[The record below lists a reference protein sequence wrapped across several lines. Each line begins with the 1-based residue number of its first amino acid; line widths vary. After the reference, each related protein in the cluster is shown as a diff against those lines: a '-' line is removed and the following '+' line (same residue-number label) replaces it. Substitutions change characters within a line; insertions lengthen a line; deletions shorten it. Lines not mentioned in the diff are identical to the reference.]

1 MVNHMEYKRYFKYCL
16 PDFLLVLLMTTGFTI
31 NVYQGFYLPETLSS
45 DVLRLVIIAGV
56 VTAALLAASYSLK
69 TVKIAVP
76 AAVILAVI
84 AVFFA
89 YAKEISLTE
98 GDDPQLNAGLWYL
111 LTILCTLAVFLLARA
126 PQGSLALLAG
136 GVFLISVLAVLGYE
150 CRAWGYILFL
160 FAGSVNFIYKRYRRN
175 VFRTSTAKDA
185 FPPLLAAAALV
196 TAVSLLI
203 GTFLCFTVVKALD
216 PPVKDLKLITKIVS
230 VEVLDRLGISQ
241 KESLMDL
248 NNTSQ
253 DINEN
258 MDQVSSEVGDQDE
271 KLEKEAENQ
280 SSDGPETDD
289 NSRSESDLTVNPDES
304 VFARAVSYA
313 MPKLSPVMKIV
324 LAILLLA
331 AAAAVIF
338 IIVNRR
344 KYFLKRISKL
354 SKEEQIVYLYSW
366 YRKKFKHLN
375 IARPEGD
382 TPYEYAARIE
392 LKTRHLNAG
401 DITWMDLTDDFVRI
415 YYGGQEISDEDYEKW
430 LKYYGEFHRNC
441 RRMLGGKYLLKY
453 FVL

>member
-1 MVNHMEYKRYFKYCL
+1 MVICMEYKRYFKYCL

-45 DVLRLVIIAGV
+45 DIFRLVIAAGI

-69 TVKIAVP
+69 TVKAAVP
-76 AAVILAVI
+76 TAVILAVI

-89 YAKEISLTE
+89 YAKGISLTE
-98 GDDPQLNAGLWYL
+98 SDDPQLNAGLWYL
-111 LTILCTLAVFLLARA
+111 LTILCSVVIFLLARG

-136 GVFLISVLAVLGYE
+136 GAFLLSTLAVLGYE
-150 CRAWGYILFL
+150 CRVWAYILFL
-160 FAGSVNFIYKRYRRN
+160 FAGTVNFIYKRYRRN
-175 VFRTSTAKDA
+175 VFRTSTVKDA
-185 FPPLLAAAALV
+185 FPPLLAAAAFV
-196 TAVSLLI
+196 AAVSLLI
-203 GTFLCFTVVKALD
+203 GTILCFTAVKALD

-230 VEVLDRLGISQ
+230 VEVLDRLGIAQ

-248 NNTSQ
+248 NHTSQ
-253 DINEN
+253 DENEN
-258 MDQVSSEVGDQDE
+258 MEQLSNQLGEQE
-271 KLEKEAENQ
+271 EELEKDAENQ

-289 NSRSESDLTVNPDES
+289 NSRSESDLTINPDES

-313 MPKLSPVMKIV
+313 MPKLSPMAKLV
-324 LAILLLA
+324 LAILTA
-331 AAAAVIF
+331 AILAAVIF
-338 IIVNRR
+338 IVANRR
-344 KYFLKRISKL
+344 KYFLKRISKM
-354 SKEEQIVYLYSW
+354 SREEQIVYLYSW
-366 YRKKFKHLN
+366 YRKKFRHLN

-401 DITWMDLTDDFVRI
+401 DITWMDLTDDFVRV
-415 YYGGQEISDEDYEKW
+415 YYGGQKISDENYEKW

-441 RRMLGGKYLLKY
+441 RRMLGGKYLIKY